1 MRINEYS
8 LDGKLVAEHF
18 SVTEEHLEAW
28 YPRIKGIRW
37 NFVLGANSSTSENSN
52 ALSNS
57 LDRSILKLIRQQSD
71 LIITTGKTA
80 RAEALKA
87 SKFAPMLIVT
97 RDESLDIPATATNSA
112 QRIYALGVDSLR
124 NAKNENLHVLGRFS
138 GSVADE
144 VEKLSTRYESIVL
157 EAGRTVTSELMDRNL
172 VTEIDI
178 TVTGAKGLLDAKDI
192 LKNGIGRFAKDFDIV
207 QILGDGETWFFKGLA
222 NQ

>member
-8 LDGKLVAEHF
+8 PDGKLVAEHF
-18 SVTEEHLEAW
+18 SVTEENLETW

-37 NFVLGANSSTSENSN
+37 NFVLGADYSTSENSN
-52 ALSNS
+52 TVSNS
-57 LDRSILKLIRQQSD
+57 LDRSILKFIRRQSD

-87 SKFAPMLIVT
+87 SSFAPMLIIT
-97 RDESLDIPATATNSA
+97 SDESLDVPAIATNSA
-112 QRIYALGVDSLR
+112 QRVYVLGVDSLH

-144 VEKLSTRYESIVL
+144 VEQLSTRFESIVL

-178 TVTGAKGLLDAKDI
+178 TVTGANGLLDAKDI
-192 LKNGIGRFAKDFDIV
+192 LKNGVGKFAKDFQIV